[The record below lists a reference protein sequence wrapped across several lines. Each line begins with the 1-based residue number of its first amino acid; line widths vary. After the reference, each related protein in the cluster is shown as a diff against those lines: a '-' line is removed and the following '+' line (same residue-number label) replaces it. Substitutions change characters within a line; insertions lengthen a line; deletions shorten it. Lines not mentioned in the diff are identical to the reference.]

1 MKKGW
6 KYLLLTALIGFCATV
21 SSQEKTNVAALTR
34 LKASFS
40 DYEKASL
47 SKALQLSK
55 TKGWPVSS
63 RDAAGNFIMLA
74 GVDENG
80 FPVYISSHNNLTS
93 AATVGTN
100 QLWAG
105 GTTGLNLNGSSA
117 SVRGKMGIW
126 DEGMV
131 RGTHIELTGRVIQQ
145 DNASTPQNHATHVAG
160 TLIASG
166 VNPLAKGMAFG
177 FQQLQAYD
185 FNSYQTEMAGVA
197 ANLLLSNHSYGQPAG
212 WQFNSTQNRWEFNA
226 PNGATEDYKFGYYSA
241 DAQRWDE
248 LAYNAPNYLIVKS
261 AGNNRS
267 QNGPD
272 PGSVYWGYDASN
284 NLVNKGERPQNLS
297 NNDGYDIISTYGT
310 AKNILTI
317 GAVDALPSGYYSAS
331 DVKISDFSS
340 WGPTDDGRI
349 KPDLVAVGTNVL
361 SSYAGS
367 DNAYTSISGTS
378 MATPN
383 VTGSL
388 LLLQELYAQKN
399 GNAVMRS
406 ATLKGIALH
415 TADEAGANPGPDY
428 IHGWGLLNMVKAAA
442 VITNRNA
449 GSLIEE
455 RTLNSGTPQTITV
468 VASGKEPL
476 VVSICWTDPKG
487 EVTSGTP
494 LNSRTSKLVHD
505 LDVRVTRGSQSFLP
519 WRLNVL
525 APSAAATRADNTVD
539 NFEKIEVLNPIPG
552 ETYTITV
559 SNKGTLSQGPQAYS
573 LIATGVNGITYCTS
587 ASAGTGGILE
597 QLVAGSTTYTPVDP
611 SACVGYMN
619 VTGSTISAEPAS
631 NLSFS
636 AKLTNCGAGTNAKMA
651 KIFIDFNNN
660 GTFDVN
666 EQVAATVTGITGNGT
681 FSGTIAIPATVS
693 IGSTTRLRLVIQET
707 TNINNISACG
717 NYGNGSTYDF
727 PVSFVKPSKDVR
739 VTSLVYPA
747 PGECANPAQRVTLRL
762 RNQGTGMLDSI
773 PVRVI
778 IKSGATEIVNNL
790 NFYRGKVRAGSEV
803 QYTGQFTFATTP
815 GASYTIEAYTTFD
828 ASNDQNLAN
837 DTVRQNITIA
847 AASAAPTGTATICGP
862 GTAQLRSNESS
873 GNLLWYT
880 TSNGT
885 VPIGAG
891 QNVNTTSIPANNTF
905 YLGRN
910 DFRSVAAPG
919 ITTLGTSTAT
929 YNRFT
934 AFNNFSNSTPVI
946 IEGFRVYT
954 ATSGKITLTVANLQS
969 FNGTNIS
976 YIPLA
981 RTVLDVQRSRNA
993 DGSDAGRYYQVN
1005 LPVNETGDHILL
1017 MELEQT
1023 TNGDTVYAIINQN
1036 LATNPYPIGNA
1047 FFRLTGNSNYNNDNP
1062 NNFQKFFY
1070 LTYDIVARSQ
1080 GCASASK
1087 TPIVA
1092 QQSTAPVITQNSNL
1106 LTSNVTTGLQ
1116 WYRNNIAIPGATGA
1130 TYTIIEPGSY
1140 RVDATVSGCT
1150 VPSNTINALVTALVD
1165 LDNISNGVL
1174 VAPNPNNGNFEL
1186 AFQTTRTGKL
1196 AIALYNTQGQAIYN
1210 ENRNTFT
1217 GTYRKNFALQHLA
1230 NGIYWLKITHAG
1242 KEWTQKLVIAK

>member
-1 MKKGW
+1 MKNIW
-6 KYLLLTALIGFCATV
+6 KSLLFTLPFGFCATV
-21 SSQEKTNVAALTR
+21 SAQEKTNVAALTR
-34 LKASFS
+34 MKAAFE

-55 TKGWPVSS
+55 IKGWPVSS

-74 GVDENG
+74 GVDDNG
-80 FPVYISSHNNLTS
+80 LPIYISSHNNVAS
-93 AATVGTN
+93 AVTVGTS

-105 GTTGLNLNGSSA
+105 GSTGLNLNGSSA

-131 RGTHIELTGRVIQQ
+131 RGTHVELTGRVTQK
-145 DNASTPQNHATHVAG
+145 DNANTPQNHATHVAG
-160 TLIASG
+160 TLMASG

-177 FQQLQAYD
+177 YQDLQAYD

-226 PNGATEDYKFGYYSA
+226 PDGATEDYKFGFYSN

-261 AGNNRS
+261 GGNNRS
-267 QNGPD
+267 QNGPAV
-272 PGSVYWGYDASN
+272 GANYWGYNASGSLVDKGPRPNNLSSN
-284 NLVNKGERPQNLS
+284 N
-297 NNDGYDIISTYGT
+297 GYDIISTYGT

-317 GAVDALPSGYYSAS
+317 GAVDAIPSGYYAPS
-331 DVKISDFSS
+331 DVQISDFSS

-361 SSYAGS
+361 SSYATN
-367 DNAYTSISGTS
+367 DNAYSSISGTS

-415 TADEAGANPGPDY
+415 TADEAGTNPGPDY
-428 IHGWGLLNMVKAAA
+428 VHGWGLLNMVKAAA

-449 GSLIEE
+449 GSLIDQ
-455 RTLNSGTPQTITV
+455 RSLTSGTPYTTTV

-487 EVTSGTP
+487 EVTTGTP
-494 LNSRTSKLVHD
+494 LNDRTSKLIHD
-505 LDVRVTRGSQSFLP
+505 LDLRVSANSTTYLP

-525 APSAAATRADNTVD
+525 APSAAATKADNNVD
-539 NFEKIEVLNPIPG
+539 NFEKIEILNPIPG

-559 SNKGTLSQGPQAYS
+559 SNKGTLAQGPQAYS
-573 LIATGVNGITYCTS
+573 LIATGVNGTAYCTS
-587 ASAGTGGILE
+587 VSAGAGGILE
-597 QLVAGSTTYTPVDP
+597 QLVAGGMTYNAPSLTT
-611 SACVGYMN
+611 CVGYLN
-619 VTGSTISAEPAS
+619 VAGSIISAEPAS
-631 NLSFS
+631 TLSFS
-636 AKLTNCGAGTNAKMA
+636 AKLTSCDASTNAKMA

-660 GTFDVN
+660 GTFEAG
-666 EQVAATVTGITGNGT
+666 EQVAATATAIAGNGT
-681 FSGTIAIPATVS
+681 FAGTITIPATVS
-693 IGSTTRLRLVIQET
+693 IGSTARLRLVIQET
-707 TNINNISACG
+707 TNISAINACG
-717 NYGNGSTYDF
+717 NYGNGATYDF
-727 PVSFVKPSKDVR
+727 PVTFTKPSKDVR
-739 VTSLVYPA
+739 VTSIEYPA

-762 RNQGTGMLDSI
+762 RNQGNGTLDSI

-778 IKSGATEIVNNL
+778 VKSGATEVANNL
-790 NFYRGKVRAGSEV
+790 NFYRGTVRSGAEV

-815 GASYTIEAYTTFD
+815 GTTYTIEAYTTFD
-828 ASNDQNLAN
+828 ATADQNLSN
-837 DTVRQNITIA
+837 DTVKQTITIA
-847 AASAAPTGTATICGP
+847 AASATPTGTATICSNS
-862 GTAQLRSNESS
+862 AQLRSSESS
-873 GNLLWYT
+873 GTLLWYNA
-880 TSNGT
+880 SNAT
-885 VPIGAG
+885 VPIGVG
-891 QNVNTTSIPANNTF
+891 QNVNTSNIPANNTF

-910 DFRSVAAPG
+910 DFRSAPAPS
-919 ITTLGTSTAT
+919 ITTLGTTTASYST
-929 YNRFT
+929 FT
-934 AFNNFSNSTPVI
+934 AFNKFSNSIPIV
-946 IEGFRVYT
+946 IEGFRIYS
-954 ATSGKITLTVANLQS
+954 ATSGKVTLIVANLQS
-969 FNGTNIS
+969 FDGNNIS
-976 YIPLA
+976 YVPLQEM
-981 RTVLDVQRSRNA
+981 VLNVQRSRNA
-993 DGSDAGRYYQVN
+993 DGSDPGRFYQVN
-1005 LPVNETGDHILL
+1005 LPVTETGEHILL
-1017 MELEQT
+1017 MDLEQT
-1023 TNGDTVYAIINQN
+1023 LNGDTLYAALNQN
-1036 LATNPYPIGNA
+1036 LPTNPYPIGSA
-1047 FFRLTGNSNYNNDNP
+1047 YFQITGNSNYTNTTPND
-1062 NNFQKFFY
+1062 FQKYFF
-1070 LTYDIVARSQ
+1070 LTYDVVARSQ
-1080 GCASASK
+1080 GCASATRNS
-1087 TPIVA
+1087 IVA
-1092 QQSTAPVITQNSNL
+1092 VPNTAPVITQNGNV
-1106 LTSNVTTGLQ
+1106 LTSNVSADLQ
-1116 WYRNNIAIPGATGA
+1116 WYRNEIAIPGANGT

-1140 RVDATVSGCT
+1140 KVDATVNGCT
-1150 VPSNTINALVTALVD
+1150 VSSNTINALVTALVD